1 MTAHS
6 AGPGQGSEFSALA
19 AREDPAPIAPT
30 TPTAAAPHSK
40 PRRRVL
46 AVDDNLDSVAS
57 LQMML
62 RIMGHDV
69 RVAHDGAEAVE
80 VAAEFEPELI
90 LLDIGLPRL
99 NGYEAARQIRKL
111 PRGDQSVIVA
121 VTGWGQEEDRRRSSE
136 AGFDHHIVKP
146 VEPSAIE
153 AILSRMS
160 DRATT

>member
-1 MTAHS
+1 V
-6 AGPGQGSEFSALA
+6 P
-19 AREDPAPIAPT
+19 
-30 TPTAAAPHSK
+30 AAAKK
-40 PRRRVL
+40 PGRRVL
-46 AVDDNLDSVAS
+46 VVDDNVDSVAS

-80 VAAEFEPELI
+80 VALAFEPELV

-99 NGYEAARQIRKL
+99 NGYEVAREIRKQ
-111 PRGDQSVIVA
+111 PRGKESVIVA

-153 AILSRMS
+153 RIL
-160 DRATT
+160 ATLEDSKR